1 MELRHLYFI
10 ADLFNE
16 KIKDRTLPDDAKKDI
31 EINIKVYPPTFMG
44 IDKQL
49 YYLTHNNSYEG
60 FVHTE
65 NMIKAA
71 IDGITFNIFPKEFKT
86 DKADKTETDEET

>member
-1 MELRHLYFI
+1 MELRHLYLL
-10 ADLFNE
+10 ADLLNE
-16 KIKDRTLPDDAKKDI
+16 KIKDRTLPDDTKKDV
-31 EINIKVYPPTFMG
+31 EINIKVYRPTFMG

-71 IDGITFNIFPKEFKT
+71 IDGITFNIYPKMFNNESVAPDNK
-86 DKADKTETDEET
+86 E